1 MTLIFKA
8 KQTIEF
14 IGDSITDCGKS
25 EKDFEPLGNGY
36 VRDINHLLCAGY
48 PELQLTVINKGIS
61 GDRVISLKSRWKS
74 DVLAVN
80 PNWLFIYIGV
90 NDVWRFFEFD
100 REEAVELPEFENT
113 YRQLIK
119 STQENTRA
127 QLRLISPFLG
137 EKDPDDP
144 FRKKLS
150 RYQAVIDKLGKEFD
164 LPVIHLQPAFD
175 WAMLSKPPGYWTIDR
190 VHPTE
195 VGHMLIALTV
205 LRACGFR
212 LKKNNLMETIT
223 PSPEATYERAKRIA
237 NYWLWTISLQH
248 RRIQS
253 DEPEDENFIFRKC
266 ADFDLLIVALKRL
279 RRAVKIATKVKT
291 IKRELDNALNEFDN
305 ALPNLT
311 KMRDVAEH
319 IDEYAVDKGKINNIS
334 RKQLEVSI
342 LDGTTLE
349 WLDDKL
355 DADEAL
361 KASERLFE
369 VLKENQQRV

>member
-1 MTLIFKA
+1 
-8 KQTIEF
+8 
-14 IGDSITDCGKS
+14 
-25 EKDFEPLGNGY
+25 
-36 VRDINHLLCAGY
+36 
-48 PELQLTVINKGIS
+48 
-61 GDRVISLKSRWKS
+61 
-74 DVLAVN
+74 
-80 PNWLFIYIGV
+80 
-90 NDVWRFFEFD
+90 
-100 REEAVELPEFENT
+100 
-113 YRQLIK
+113 
-119 STQENTRA
+119 
-127 QLRLISPFLG
+127 
-137 EKDPDDP
+137 
-144 FRKKLS
+144 
-150 RYQAVIDKLGKEFD
+150 
-164 LPVIHLQPAFD
+164 
-175 WAMLSKPPGYWTIDR
+175 
-190 VHPTE
+190 
-195 VGHMLIALTV
+195 MLIALTV